1 MGKVK
6 TQYCNMIQS
15 KKISNNVPIEYT
27 MYGKE
32 LEEYQ
37 FLSMI
42 DGINSE
48 LQICA
53 QLNEQEND

>member
-6 TQYCNMIQS
+6 TQYCNIIQT

-27 MYGKE
+27 MYGEE

>member
-27 MYGKE
+27 MYGEE